1 MTLMFLHAVHL
12 SSRVFFVIFKYKAA
26 NLPIHARLSGIFVP
40 CSQPRHWLYKVSEVK
55 RDLLRG
61 CVSRSV

>member
-26 NLPIHARLSGIFVP
+26 NLPIHASVWDF
-40 CSQPRHWLYKVSEVK
+40 CTMQPAKTLA
-55 RDLLRG
+55 L
-61 CVSRSV
+61 